1 MKVLVTGCCGR
12 IGEAAVREI
21 LKAPEIEEVVGLD
34 TSQSCNA
41 ELLGNSRFSFVRGN
55 IENYDTI
62 YKASEKVDVLI
73 HLAAIPDDAEPGVL
87 LPVNVT
93 GLSNVLSVCRSR
105 NRGENQIK
113 RLVLASS
120 GKLWVGHGQVL
131 QPIKIHEEMS
141 PRCLYAATKAF
152 AESAAEAFAED
163 IEHGGCPTIALRF
176 GWCPRTSEDVEAMK
190 MCSDEPGQGAD
201 EFLSPRDAGTCVLAA
216 ATYDLPED
224 LRFAALFCQSNPPK
238 NRSARF
244 DTYPTRVLLGWKP
257 IDTFPAGIELICQ
270 GTSKNNHLKK
280 RRNYS
285 TLSKKSSFAMLKDGL
300 ELSPVRRRVSA
311 KEWKLRVELAAAYR
325 VFAMLGW
332 THIIHTH
339 ITVKVPSADAS
350 VEHFLINPYGLLWE
364 EITASSLVKVKADG
378 GIVDSGSS
386 NMPINPAGFKIHSAI
401 HTSKR
406 GREGGDITWTMHTHT
421 TETVAVASLNGGL
434 IRGLSQYAMDL
445 GGISYHDFQ
454 HATSG
459 NDVCKRLVQDL
470 GLENKVLLLRNH
482 GSITVGNSV
491 HEAFFLMYQLI
502 EACKVQVQVVA
513 SAGSS
518 DHSIVPDE
526 IVEQTYKIVQANY
539 TGQPFGKLE
548 WAAMKRRMEKQQGE
562 GYKL

>member
-1 MKVLVTGCCGR
+1 
-12 IGEAAVREI
+12 
-21 LKAPEIEEVVGLD
+21 
-34 TSQSCNA
+34 
-41 ELLGNSRFSFVRGN
+41 
-55 IENYDTI
+55 
-62 YKASEKVDVLI
+62 
-73 HLAAIPDDAEPGVL
+73 
-87 LPVNVT
+87 
-93 GLSNVLSVCRSR
+93 
-105 NRGENQIK
+105 
-113 RLVLASS
+113 
-120 GKLWVGHGQVL
+120 
-131 QPIKIHEEMS
+131 
-141 PRCLYAATKAF
+141 
-152 AESAAEAFAED
+152 
-163 IEHGGCPTIALRF
+163 
-176 GWCPRTSEDVEAMK
+176 
-190 MCSDEPGQGAD
+190 
-201 EFLSPRDAGTCVLAA
+201 
-216 ATYDLPED
+216 
-224 LRFAALFCQSNPPK
+224 
-238 NRSARF
+238 
-244 DTYPTRVLLGWKP
+244 
-257 IDTFPAGIELICQ
+257 
-270 GTSKNNHLKK
+270 
-280 RRNYS
+280 
-285 TLSKKSSFAMLKDGL
+285 
-300 ELSPVRRRVSA
+300 
-311 KEWKLRVELAAAYR
+311 
-325 VFAMLGW
+325 MLGW

-386 NMPINPAGFKIHSAI
+386 ICQLIQQGSRSILRFIRVNGDAKGEIS
-401 HTSKR
+401 R
-406 GREGGDITWTMHTHT
+406 GQCIHT

-513 SAGSS
+513 SAGSTGYS
-518 DHSIVPDE
+518 VVPDE

-562 GYKL
+562 TYKS